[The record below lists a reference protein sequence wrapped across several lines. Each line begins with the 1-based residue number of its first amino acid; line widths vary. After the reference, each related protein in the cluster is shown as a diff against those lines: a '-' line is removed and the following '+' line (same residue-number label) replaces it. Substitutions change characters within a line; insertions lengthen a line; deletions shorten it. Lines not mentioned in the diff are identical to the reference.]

1 MAGVDDGG
9 TAQSRGQMNEADR
22 LRKAELRREIR
33 GRLKAMTAEEHESGS
48 AAIRRRLEEQPVWK
62 SSRAILAYVPMTHE
76 PNLWPSLVQA
86 WDTGKQIALLR
97 HSPEMDHYVPC
108 LVRDRDRDLQA
119 GQFGILEPK
128 AHCPIF
134 DLMRLDLVLVPGI
147 GFTLNGGRLG
157 RGKGY
162 YDRLLA
168 GVPALKCGVAF
179 DGQIESEFPLEPHD
193 IQLNCILTPTRWQ
206 LVGAR
211 ARF

>member
-1 MAGVDDGG
+1 
-9 TAQSRGQMNEADR
+9 MNEADR

-62 SSRAILAYVPMTHE
+62 SARALLAFVPMPQE
-76 PNLWPSLVQA
+76 PDLWPSLAQA
-86 WDTGKQIALLR
+86 WDSGKQIALLR
-97 HSPEMDHYVPC
+97 HSPEMDYYVPC
-108 LVRDRDRDLQA
+108 LVRDPDRDLQA
-119 GQFGILEPK
+119 GKFGILEPK

-147 GFTLNGGRLG
+147 GFTLNGDRLG

-206 LVGAR
+206 WVGAR

>member
-1 MAGVDDGG
+1 
-9 TAQSRGQMNEADR
+9 MNEADR

-33 GRLKAMTAEEHESGS
+33 GRLKALTADQHESGS
-48 AAIRRRLEEQPVWK
+48 AAIRRKLEEQPLWK
-62 SSRAILAYVPMTHE
+62 SARAILAYVPMTQE
-76 PNLWPSLVQA
+76 PNLWPSLAQA
-86 WDTGKQIALLR
+86 WDAGKQIALLR

-179 DGQIESEFPLEPHD
+179 DCQIESEFPLEPHD
-193 IQLNCILTPTRWQ
+193 VQLNCILTPTRWQ
-206 LVGAR
+206 WVGAR

>member
-1 MAGVDDGG
+1 
-9 TAQSRGQMNEADR
+9 MNEADQ

-33 GRLKAMTAEEHESGS
+33 GRLKALTVEERETGS
-48 AAIRRRLEEQPVWK
+48 AAIRQRLEEQPAWK
-62 SSRAILAYVPMTHE
+62 SARAILAYVPMAQE
-76 PNLWPSLVQA
+76 PDLWPSLVQA
-86 WDTGKQIALLR
+86 WDAGRQIALLR
-97 HSPEMDHYVPC
+97 HSPETDHYIPC

-179 DGQIESEFPLEPHD
+179 DCQIESEFPLEPHD

-206 LVGAR
+206 MVGSR